1 MAGPDP
7 QIRGGGGGGGGGAQ
21 RWGGGGRGGRGLSS
35 PSDKGGPV
43 WSKNKEGPPPLI
55 HHCFFLKLAS
65 IIMFTIQA
73 YFRRICMES
82 SEHNISTDKLIFST
96 WSFFMFFFL
105 AMLTNPIIIQGNYA
119 VRFLRHKYH
128 RNILLFCFRQ

>member
-1 MAGPDP
+1 MQVGGEIFSGGSRPS
-7 QIRGGGGGGGGGAQ
+7 GGGGGGGGAS
-21 RWGGGGRGGRGLSS
+21 RPGVR
-35 PSDKGGPV
+35 GGPV

-55 HHCFFLKLAS
+55 HHCFFLKPAS
-65 IIMFTIQA
+65 IMMFTIQA

-119 VRFLRHKYH
+119 VRFLRHKYR

>member
-1 MAGPDP
+1 MQVGGEIFSGRSRHSDK
-7 QIRGGGGGGGGGAQ
+7 GGGGGHPDPEV
-21 RWGGGGRGGRGLSS
+21 RGGQFGL
-35 PSDKGGPV
+35 
-43 WSKNKEGPPPLI
+43 NLRGPPPLI

-65 IIMFTIQA
+65 IVMFTIQA
-73 YFRRICMES
+73 YFRRICIES

-119 VRFLRHKYH
+119 VRFLRYKYH
-128 RNILLFCFRQ
+128 RHILLFCFRQ